1 MLSEY
6 LDHATPAQV
15 VVQVLR
21 GDPVEASHPF
31 LQSRMVGVRIL
42 DVVDAGQDS
51 DPLAEIHRPMGH
63 THIAGRQSDGSLS
76 SSVRA
81 KNRIPSQK
89 RSEDRFDLPVVV
101 LRKNRIGGGAR
112 PVSHHQDRH
121 LFPGEPSFGG
131 SAASFPGPSRKP
143 APLSLVGFQE
153 PGLVGFDDSVFR
165 PGLEIG
171 GQGQKSVP
179 PQKGGFRVDP
189 TPPGR
194 LPDRLPFTEFLQKE
208 QPAVLV
214 MKTRKGRVRQGTKGA
229 LAPLAPV
236 PWKAGRMPPR
246 PDLRMVTTGTGRGDS
261 DQGDDLGDQVLLVS
275 PLDFHLKIVPLSRCH
290 GTYSSK
296 TSLECMFIH
305 GNHLLNQAYP

>member
-131 SAASFPGPSRKP
+131 SAASFPGPSWKP
-143 APLSLVGFQE
+143 AP
-153 PGLVGFDDSVFR
+153 R
-165 PGLEIG
+165 
-171 GQGQKSVP
+171 
-179 PQKGGFRVDP
+179 
-189 TPPGR
+189 
-194 LPDRLPFTEFLQKE
+194 
-208 QPAVLV
+208 
-214 MKTRKGRVRQGTKGA
+214 
-229 LAPLAPV
+229 
-236 PWKAGRMPPR
+236 PPR
-246 PDLRMVTTGTGRGDS
+246 RMGAIRPETILTSSVK
-261 DQGDDLGDQVLLVS
+261 VS
-275 PLDFHLKIVPLSRCH
+275 ILAHPEGWAL
-290 GTYSSK
+290 
-296 TSLECMFIH
+296 
-305 GNHLLNQAYP
+305 